1 MGWCVILVGR
11 CVDYFRIET
20 SKIDKFGLVKDLG
33 PHIGRNELGGTVS
46 DDDEH
51 DDDDDYDYVDYDDYD
66 YDYDDYDVYDDYD
79 DFDDYNYDDYDYDDY

>member
-1 MGWCVILVGR
+1 MLTIILLGR

-51 DDDDDYDYVDYDDYD
+51 NDDDYEYNDDYEYDDYE
-66 YDYDDYDVYDDYD
+66 YDDYEYDDNDGHCSYQG
-79 DFDDYNYDDYDYDDY
+79 

>member
-1 MGWCVILVGR
+1 MLTIIFPTR

-46 DDDEH
+46 DDDDDDEH
-51 DDDDDYDYVDYDDYD
+51 DDDD
-66 YDYDDYDVYDDYD
+66 
-79 DFDDYNYDDYDYDDY
+79 